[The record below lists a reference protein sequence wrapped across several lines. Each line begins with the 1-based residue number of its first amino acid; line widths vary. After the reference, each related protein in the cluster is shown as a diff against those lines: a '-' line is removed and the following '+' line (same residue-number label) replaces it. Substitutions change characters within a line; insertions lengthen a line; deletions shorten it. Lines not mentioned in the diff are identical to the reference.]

1 MPKFSMGSWAFS
13 FGPYAADPVP
23 LGRVA
28 EHLSQAGYDGI
39 ELCGFPPH
47 ASPEE
52 LPTSASRRDL
62 QARLSGLGLGV
73 SGFAADFTGVNPTA
87 AGNKPRYL
95 ELFKRTL
102 DVCAGVGSPAIR
114 VDSVA
119 APVSIPAAEM
129 GDSMERLADCWH
141 TIANYA
147 EKAGIKVVWEFEPG
161 FAFNTSRQIGELYER
176 VAHPNFYLLFDTAHA
191 HMCGVSLDEC
201 AGRIGALHLV
211 DSDDTLYADETSTH
225 CAVGKGVVDFA
236 SMVPNLRA
244 MKLDWWTVDLSFRED
259 SWDLVGPSLECV
271 KKLAKG
277 EPVLEPA
284 TAGLSTSAKQ
294 SALLGRQK

>member
-13 FGPYAADPVP
+13 FGPYAANPVP

-28 EHLSQAGYDGI
+28 EHLSKAGYDGI

-47 ASPEE
+47 ASPDE

-73 SGFAADFTGVNPTA
+73 SGFAADFTAVNPA
-87 AGNKPRYL
+87 AVGNKARYL

-102 DVCAGVGSPAIR
+102 DVCAGVGSPSIR

-129 GDSMERLADCWH
+129 GEAMERLADCWH
-141 TIANYA
+141 CVSSFA

-161 FAFNTSRQIGELYER
+161 FAFNNSRQVGELYER

-191 HMCGVSLDEC
+191 HMCGVTLDEC

-211 DSDDTLYADETSTH
+211 DSDNTLYADETSTH
-225 CAVGKGVVDFA
+225 CAVGKGIIDFD
-236 SMVPNLRA
+236 SMVPKLRA

-259 SWDLVGPSLECV
+259 SWDLVAPSLACI
-271 KKLAKG
+271 KKLASG
-277 EPVLEPA
+277 EPVGEPA
-284 TAGLSTSAKQ
+284 IAGPLTSAKQ
-294 SALLGRQK
+294 SKPPGRPK